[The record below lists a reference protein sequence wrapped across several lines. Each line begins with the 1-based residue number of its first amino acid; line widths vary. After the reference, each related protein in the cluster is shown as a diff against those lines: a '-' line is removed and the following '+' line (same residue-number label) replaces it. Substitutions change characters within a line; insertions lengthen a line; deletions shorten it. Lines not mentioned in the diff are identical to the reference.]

1 MYRNPV
7 PDNGW
12 DIRGDA
18 VPPPAD
24 PKRTGRLARLLREP
38 LTHFVVIGFAIFV
51 VAHLIE
57 EHRSRYNLTF
67 SNDDVLRIANSYTQ
81 QYGAEPT
88 PQQMH
93 TMIDNA
99 VREEIYLREGLA
111 LGLDRDDEIVRR
123 RIAQKF
129 DFLQQDQAA
138 PREPSEAQARGWYA
152 AHADRFI
159 QPARRTFEQRYFAPD
174 QRGDAAA
181 KALASAALASGAEGV
196 AGDAFPGPA
205 RITALS
211 REDVDRVFGGSDFGR
226 QVFAAPEGQWSGPI
240 RSGFGWHV
248 VRVTDASPAHRRS
261 FDEAREDVR
270 RDWIEADRKARN
282 DAVWQALRTRYSVT
296 VPGLH

>member
-12 DIRGDA
+12 DA
-18 VPPPAD
+18 LAKAASPATR
-24 PKRTGRLARLLREP
+24 PRSRLARLLREP
-38 LTHFVVIGFAIFV
+38 LTHFVAIGLAIFV
-51 VAHLIE
+51 VSHLIE
-57 EHRSRYNLTF
+57 EHQSRYNVAF
-67 SNDDVLRIANSYTQ
+67 SKADVLRIANSYAQ
-81 QYGAEPT
+81 QYGSEPT
-88 PQQMH
+88 PQQMR

-138 PREPSEAQARGWYA
+138 PRNPADAQARGWYA

-159 QPARRTFEQRYFAPD
+159 EPARRSFEQRYFAPD

-181 KALASAALASGAEGV
+181 KSLASAALASGAQGV

-205 RITALS
+205 RIAALS
-211 REDVDRVFGGSDFGR
+211 REDVDRVFGGSDFGAK
-226 QVFAAPEGQWSGPI
+226 VFAAPVGQWSGPI
-240 RSGFGWHV
+240 RSGFGWHL
-248 VRVTDASPAHRRS
+248 VRVTAEMPAHRRS
-261 FDEAREDVR
+261 FDEAQADVR
-270 RDWIEADRKARN
+270 RDWTEADRLARN
-282 DAVWQALRTRYSVT
+282 DAVWQALRARYSVS
-296 VPGLH
+296 VAGVR